1 MIRTFSALAS
11 AFVLSLASPA
21 FAAPLEA
28 YGRLP
33 KIEDVNISPD
43 GKRYAVSGTNGE
55 QRLLIVRRVEDD
67 KLVIAI
73 GAGSQKIRDVRW
85 AGSDHLVVTTSQTT
99 SVMDVVGDRREW
111 MTSIVLNV
119 AKSRAGPLLAK
130 KEQSMNVVVR
140 IPEVR
145 IIKGRPIIYA
155 EGIHF
160 LDDVGVVSVFRHD
173 PSNGKVDLLQA
184 ADFDINDW
192 EISPTGVPFAKSL
205 YNQQSGQW
213 TLRLLGP
220 EGWTPVETSILPY
233 GSPGIAG
240 LGRQG
245 ASVVTWALKN
255 ENGDGVWREHSLNGS
270 VDLPHAFDDLIFDP
284 GTSALI
290 GGYELAGEVG
300 RHTFF
305 NPADTAAWT
314 AVSDLYKGRATRLIS
329 WSVSRRQ
336 IIALVEDPVAG
347 PAYALVD
354 LDTGAN
360 RLIGPVYPELT
371 PDDVAEVKH
380 ISYKAADGLELTG
393 YLTLP
398 RGKDPKNLPLIV
410 LPHGGPAARDTPGF
424 DWWSQALAARGYAV
438 LRPNYRGSEGFG
450 RQFLEAGFGEWGRK
464 MQTDLSDGVRDLA
477 GKGVI
482 DPKRVC
488 IVGASYGG
496 YAALAGT
503 TLEKGVYRC
512 AVSVAG
518 VSDLK
523 QMVTQTPRPYGSS
536 NRNARTRY
544 WLRFWGVDDRRS
556 PDLAAISPAQQAAKA
571 DAPILLIHGKDDTVV
586 PYEQTRLMA
595 DALTKAG
602 KKVEVVTLPG
612 EDHGLSRGDTRLQML
627 QATVAFLEKE
637 NPPQ

>member
-1 MIRTFSALAS
+1 MKRILYTAAV
-11 AFVLSLASPA
+11 AILSLAGPA
-21 FAAPLEA
+21 VAAPLEA

-85 AGSDHLVVTTSQTT
+85 AGSDHLIVTTSQTT

-111 MTSIVLNV
+111 MTSLVLNV

-130 KEQSMNVVVR
+130 KERSMNVVMR
-140 IPEVR
+140 LPEVR
-145 IIKGRPIIYA
+145 FIKNRPFVYA

-160 LDDVGVVSVFRHD
+160 LDDAGVLSVFRHD
-173 PSNGKVDLLQA
+173 LANGKVDLLQA
-184 ADFDINDW
+184 ADRTIDDW

-205 YNQQSGQW
+205 YEQQSGQW
-213 TLRLLGP
+213 SLRLLGP
-220 EGWTPVETSILPY
+220 EGWTPVETSISPY

-245 ASVVTWALKN
+245 ASVVTWAPKN
-255 ENGDGVWREHSLNGS
+255 ENGDVVLREYSLSGS
-270 VDLPHAFDDLIFDP
+270 VDLPQSFDELIFDP
-284 GTSALI
+284 ETSALI
-290 GGYELAGEVG
+290 GGYELVGEAG

-305 NPADTAAWT
+305 NPADTAAWNT
-314 AVSDLYKGRATRLIS
+314 ASEIYKGRAVRLVS
-329 WSVSRRQ
+329 WSASRRQ
-336 IIALVEDPVAG
+336 IIALVEDPAAG

-354 LDTGAN
+354 LDSGSN
-360 RLIGPVYPELT
+360 RLIGAIYPELS
-371 PDDVAEVKH
+371 PGDVSEVRH
-380 ISYKAADGLELTG
+380 IAYKAADGLELTG

-398 RGKDPKNLPLIV
+398 RGKDSKNLPLIV

-438 LRPNYRGSEGFG
+438 LQPNFRGSDGFG
-450 RQFLEAGFGEWGRK
+450 RKFLEAGFGEWGRK
-464 MQTDLSDGVRDLA
+464 MQTDLSDGVRNLA
-477 GKGVI
+477 SKGLI

-503 TLEKGVYRC
+503 TIEKGVYRC

-523 QMVTQTPRPYGSS
+523 QMVTQTPRVYGSS
-536 NRNARTRY
+536 SRNARTRY

-556 PDLAAISPAQQAAKA
+556 PDLAAISPALQAAKA

-602 KKVEVVTLPG
+602 KKVEVVTLNG
-612 EDHGLSRGDTRLQML
+612 EDHWLSRGDTRLQML
-627 QATVAFLEKE
+627 QAATAFLERE